1 MSPVRKVASWLL
13 CMVLRNTPPNSR
25 EWAEAMLRE
34 LDYIEN
40 DWAALLWAIGST
52 SAIFRNSL
60 SGLFKGETG
69 GKEKPMPGGTQNRT
83 AGILTG
89 VLMAGLL
96 VVCMFGVV
104 DLLFHL
110 FPKWDLGPM
119 PWWVAVIVI
128 PEITF
133 VVAIVSLWRK
143 RRPMA
148 LGILLTAVI
157 LATHFAVHIAN
168 HFR

>member
-1 MSPVRKVASWLL
+1 
-13 CMVLRNTPPNSR
+13 
-25 EWAEAMLRE
+25 
-34 LDYIEN
+34 
-40 DWAALLWAIGST
+40 
-52 SAIFRNSL
+52 
-60 SGLFKGETG
+60 
-69 GKEKPMPGGTQNRT
+69 
-83 AGILTG
+83 
-89 VLMAGLL
+89 MAGLL

-133 VVAIVSLWRK
+133 VVAIVALWRK

-168 HFR
+168 HFH